1 MTARVEMKREIL
13 ILWRM
18 ELHTE
23 SMCEQRL
30 VELDVQFVTLN
41 GSIMGESEGLSNQ
54 LCIELKILR
63 AQCMVRYHTPTMSFF
78 PNTMESHLIF
88 L

>member
-41 GSIMGESEGLSNQ
+41 GSIMGIGRPFQS
-54 LCIELKILR
+54 
-63 AQCMVRYHTPTMSFF
+63 VVY
-78 PNTMESHLIF
+78 
-88 L
+88 

>member
-30 VELDVQFVTLN
+30 VELDVQFVYFEWIDH
-41 GSIMGESEGLSNQ
+41 GRIGRPFQS
-54 LCIELKILR
+54 
-63 AQCMVRYHTPTMSFF
+63 VVY
-78 PNTMESHLIF
+78 
-88 L
+88 